1 MLLVPAAVC
10 EFCSLLFC
18 DAVKCCFSFY
28 PLLTLIGTRCE
39 SIGRG
44 WDLPGDSRR
53 FRVVRLSFKKDRIRW
68 GRKSTKVML
77 LNVTKRSGSS
87 ESTIILIKH
96 QHSDIF
102 RNDDFVWGEV
112 LPAMKCLYFTC
123 VTSCNFKTCPIVCRT
138 ILGEHKRDNLVV

>member
-1 MLLVPAAVC
+1 MR
-10 EFCSLLFC
+10 
-18 DAVKCCFSFY
+18 
-28 PLLTLIGTRCE
+28 LLTRVEIFQVIQKDSE
-39 SIGRG
+39 SSG
-44 WDLPGDSRR
+44 WVS
-53 FRVVRLSFKKDRIRW
+53 KKDTIKR

-102 RNDDFVWGEV
+102 RNDGFVWGEV

-123 VTSCNFKTCPIVCRT
+123 VTSGNFKTSPIVCRT